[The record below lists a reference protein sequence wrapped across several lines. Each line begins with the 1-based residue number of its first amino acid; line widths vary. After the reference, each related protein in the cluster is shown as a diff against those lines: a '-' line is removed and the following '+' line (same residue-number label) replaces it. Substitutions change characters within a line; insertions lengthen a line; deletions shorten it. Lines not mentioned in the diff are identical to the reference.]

1 MSSDEVKKQNTRKA
15 TLFEACHFG
24 SIYFYMVSQKSQ
36 QMGNVSQYLVSCVIL
51 KKKKVI
57 IFFKAMAVRNC
68 YNKYRLK

>member
-36 QMGNVSQYLVSCVIL
+36 QMGNVSQYLVSCVI
-51 KKKKVI
+51 
-57 IFFKAMAVRNC
+57 F
-68 YNKYRLK
+68 